1 MKFIT
6 PSDIA
11 EQKGF
16 SDAEITQRKAFLEI
30 GEDDQRLLKGFNE
43 QLKAD
48 YSEFVD
54 DFYNHLKAFEEPRP
68 FLESEELLERLK
80 KKQAEYFDR
89 LTAGDYNREYV
100 INRLQVGIM
109 HQKIGLDPKWY
120 MGAHGRYL
128 SWLLPKIGEYCGDDR
143 EKFMSTCLAALKVI
157 LFDIELANDA
167 YYSAE
172 HDWLKVSRAILK
184 AS

>member
-1 MKFIT
+1 MKFIN

-30 GEDDQRLLKGFNE
+30 GEDDQQLLKGFNE
-43 QLKAD
+43 QLKSD

-54 DFYNHLKAFEEPRP
+54 DFYNHLKGFEEPRS

-89 LTAGDYNREYV
+89 LTAGDYNRDYV
-100 INRLQVGIM
+100 INRIQVGIM

-120 MGAHGRYL
+120 MGAHGKYL
-128 SWLLPKIGEYCGDDR
+128 S
-143 EKFMSTCLAALKVI
+143 
-157 LFDIELANDA
+157 
-167 YYSAE
+167 
-172 HDWLKVSRAILK
+172 
-184 AS
+184 